1 MRCDNQMKRRTA
13 VWRGADSDHTGL
25 ALHTID
31 GAQLRLRTA
40 IVAVLV
46 ATPLLA
52 GGQASIDWW
61 SVDGGGEIQAEGG
74 DWTLSGTLGQ
84 WDGTEGNLLTGGN
97 WQMTGGFWAV
107 EAPASDGL
115 FIDSFEN

>member
-1 MRCDNQMKRRTA
+1 MRQADPTA
-13 VWRGADSDHTGL
+13 LRVAPSDDQERVPSARSHTRAGN
-25 ALHTID
+25 
-31 GAQLRLRTA
+31 GRPRYR
-40 IVAVLV
+40 
-46 ATPLLA
+46 ATLISLLIAAPLLA

-61 SVDGGGEIQAEGG
+61 SVDGGGEIQAEGA

-84 WDGTEGNLLTGGN
+84 WDSTEGNLLTGGS
-97 WQMTGGFWAV
+97 WQLTGGFWAV